1 MEWGFIILLV
11 LVIPFMLLWPA
22 LIWAGAVSSLYMLIR
37 DKVRRR
43 TAARQRQPNEEALR
57 H

>member
-1 MEWGFIILLV
+1 MELGFIILLV
-11 LVIPFMLLWPA
+11 LVIPFVVLWPA

-43 TAARQRQPNEEALR
+43 AAAHQGQTKEEALG